1 MFEMTVRKMIC
12 LAMCMTALSYATAL
26 PHTESEKLDTA
37 RYMVNVVDANTS
49 FDTISDAPA
58 HILEWSR
65 PEVFFGININGWTVD
80 EKKNAFDAY
89 IRYIAT
95 TNCADEESRDYVAA
109 ISAIEQCCWMSR
121 TNELESIR
129 QFVLNTQH
137 PYRNRI
143 TGSVLELGGLDNES
157 IDFAEAIATNTVA
170 FGRSERGRAFG
181 VLWKKL
187 SQANIGDSVAS
198 NACNRI
204 TGMFYRNKQLSV
216 AGALSIDKLLAERLN
231 GYAASSNRLETA
243 LFVLSQTNRTDRVT
257 EHFTTITNQLL
268 SSGQPLNV
276 ITVEEP

>member
-1 MFEMTVRKMIC
+1 MTVRKMIC

-257 EHFTTITNQLL
+257 EYFTTLTNQLL

-276 ITVEEP
+276 ITVGEP

>member
-1 MFEMTVRKMIC
+1 MNKLL
-12 LAMCMTALSYATAL
+12 LAVFAAELSLVAF
-26 PHTESEKLDTA
+26 PHTESEKLEVA
-37 RYMVNVVDANTS
+37 RRMTLFMHMSASYDDIDDLLANYR
-49 FDTISDAPA
+49 
-58 HILEWSR
+58 EWSR
-65 PEVFFGININGWTVD
+65 PEVFFGINVAGWTVD

-95 TNCADEESRDYVAA
+95 MNCASEESPDHVAS

>member
-1 MFEMTVRKMIC
+1 MKKLL
-12 LAMCMTALSYATAL
+12 LAVFAAELSLVAF
-26 PHTESEKLDTA
+26 PHTESEKLEVA
-37 RYMVNVVDANTS
+37 RRMTLFMHMSASYDDIDDLLANYR
-49 FDTISDAPA
+49 
-58 HILEWSR
+58 EWSR
-65 PEVFFGININGWTVD
+65 PEVFFGINVAGWTVD

-95 TNCADEESRDYVAA
+95 TNCASEESPDHVAS

-257 EHFTTITNQLL
+257 EYFTTVTNQLL
-268 SSGQPLNV
+268 TSGQPLNV
-276 ITVEEP
+276 ITVGEP

>member
-1 MFEMTVRKMIC
+1 MNKLL
-12 LAMCMTALSYATAL
+12 LAVFAAELSLVAF
-26 PHTESEKLDTA
+26 PHTESEKLEVA
-37 RYMVNVVDANTS
+37 RRMTLFMHMSASYDDIDDLLANYR
-49 FDTISDAPA
+49 
-58 HILEWSR
+58 EWSR
-65 PEVFFGININGWTVD
+65 PEVFFGINVAGWTVD

-95 TNCADEESRDYVAA
+95 TNCASEESPDHVAS

-204 TGMFYRNKQLSV
+204 TGMFHRNKQLSV

-257 EHFTTITNQLL
+257 EYFTTLTNQLL
-268 SSGQPLNV
+268 SSGQPLEV
-276 ITVEEP
+276 LDVGGIVGE

>member
-1 MFEMTVRKMIC
+1 MKKLL
-12 LAMCMTALSYATAL
+12 LAVFAAELSLVAF
-26 PHTESEKLDTA
+26 PHTESEKLEVA
-37 RYMVNVVDANTS
+37 RRMTLFMHMSASYDDIDDLLANYR
-49 FDTISDAPA
+49 
-58 HILEWSR
+58 EWSR

-80 EKKNAFDAY
+80 EKKDAFDAY

-95 TNCADEESRDYVAA
+95 TNCASEESPDHVAS

-268 SSGQPLNV
+268 SSGQPLNM
-276 ITVEEP
+276 ITVGEP

>member
-1 MFEMTVRKMIC
+1 MNKLL
-12 LAMCMTALSYATAL
+12 LAVFAAELSLVAF
-26 PHTESEKLDTA
+26 PHTESEKLEVA
-37 RYMVNVVDANTS
+37 RRMTLFMHMSASYDDIDDLLANYR
-49 FDTISDAPA
+49 
-58 HILEWSR
+58 EWSR

-95 TNCADEESRDYVAA
+95 TNCASEESPDHVAS

-243 LFVLSQTNRTDRVT
+243 LFVLSQTNRTDRGT

>member
-1 MFEMTVRKMIC
+1 MRKKRI
-12 LAMCMTALSYATAL
+12 LLFSALISLSALS
-26 PHTESEKLDTA
+26 HTESEKLDTA

-95 TNCADEESRDYVAA
+95 TNCADEESPDHVAS
-109 ISAIEQCCWMSR
+109 ISAITQCCWMSR

-243 LFVLSQTNRTDRVT
+243 LFVLSQTNRVARVT
-257 EHFTTITNQLL
+257 EYFEAVTNQLL
-268 SSGQPLNV
+268 SSGQPLEV
-276 ITVEEP
+276 LDVGGIVGE

>member
-1 MFEMTVRKMIC
+1 MGVFTMNKLL
-12 LAMCMTALSYATAL
+12 LAVFAAELSLVAF
-26 PHTESEKLDTA
+26 PHTESEKLEVA
-37 RYMVNVVDANTS
+37 RRMTLFMHMSASYDDIDDLLANYR
-49 FDTISDAPA
+49 
-58 HILEWSR
+58 EWSR
-65 PEVFFGININGWTVD
+65 PEVFFGINVAGWTVD

-95 TNCADEESRDYVAA
+95 TNCASEESPDHVAS

>member
-1 MFEMTVRKMIC
+1 MTVRKMIC

-26 PHTESEKLDTA
+26 PHMESEKLDTA

-216 AGALSIDKLLAERLN
+216 AGALSIDKLLAERRN

>member
-1 MFEMTVRKMIC
+1 MNK
-12 LAMCMTALSYATAL
+12 LLLSVFMAGLSFMAL
-26 PHTESEKLDTA
+26 PHTENEKLEVG
-37 RYMVNVVDANTS
+37 RYMARFVKASTSYDHIDEALANYR
-49 FDTISDAPA
+49 
-58 HILEWSR
+58 EWSR
-65 PEVFFGININGWTVD
+65 PEVFFGINIDGWTVD
-80 EKKNAFDAY
+80 EKKEAFDAY

-95 TNCADEESRDYVAA
+95 TNCANEDSPDHVAS

-121 TNELESIR
+121 TNELASMR

-137 PYRNRI
+137 PYRFLI
-143 TGSVLELGGLDNES
+143 TEPVIELGGLDNAS
-157 IDFAEAIATNTVA
+157 IDFAEAVATNVA
-170 FGRSERGRAFG
+170 VFSRVERGVTIGLLRR
-181 VLWKKL
+181 KL
-187 SQANIGDSVAS
+187 SQANVGDLDVS

-268 SSGQPLNV
+268 SSGQPLNM
-276 ITVEEP
+276 ITVGEP

>member
-1 MFEMTVRKMIC
+1 MKRSILLFSALIS
-12 LAMCMTALSYATAL
+12 LSALS
-26 PHTESEKLDTA
+26 HTESEKLDTA

>member
-1 MFEMTVRKMIC
+1 MTVRKMIC

-243 LFVLSQTNRTDRVT
+243 LFVLPQTNRTDRVT

>member
-1 MFEMTVRKMIC
+1 MTVRKMIC

-26 PHTESEKLDTA
+26 PHMESEKLDTA

-257 EHFTTITNQLL
+257 EHFTTVTNQLL
-268 SSGQPLNV
+268 SSGQPLSV
-276 ITVEEP
+276 ITVGEP

>member
-1 MFEMTVRKMIC
+1 MNK
-12 LAMCMTALSYATAL
+12 LLLSVFMAGLSFMAL
-26 PHTESEKLDTA
+26 PHTENEKLEVG
-37 RYMVNVVDANTS
+37 RYMARFVKASTSYDHIDEALANYR
-49 FDTISDAPA
+49 
-58 HILEWSR
+58 EWSR
-65 PEVFFGININGWTVD
+65 PEVFFGINIDGWTVD
-80 EKKNAFDAY
+80 EKKEAFDAY

-95 TNCADEESRDYVAA
+95 TNCANKESPEHVAS

-121 TNELESIR
+121 TNELASIR

-137 PYRNRI
+137 PYRFLI
-143 TGSVLELGGLDNES
+143 TEPVIELGGLDNAS
-157 IDFAEAIATNTVA
+157 IDFAEAVATNVTEFSRGERGVA
-170 FGRSERGRAFG
+170 FGMLS
-181 VLWKKL
+181 KKL
-187 SQANIGDSVAS
+187 SQANVGDLDVS

-268 SSGQPLNV
+268 SSGQPLNM
-276 ITVEEP
+276 ITVGEP